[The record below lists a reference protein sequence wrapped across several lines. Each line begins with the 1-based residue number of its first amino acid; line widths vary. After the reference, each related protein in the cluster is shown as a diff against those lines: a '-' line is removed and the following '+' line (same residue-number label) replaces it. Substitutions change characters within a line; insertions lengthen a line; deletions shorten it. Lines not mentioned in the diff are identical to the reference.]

1 VFSLLLSILTTWIS
15 SQVLSDEE
23 VRRAVA
29 AAIRLQAGTFDALRY
44 ANAAAQASA
53 TTEDAAKKAQQQ
65 DNGLEVPVHDD
76 ALVPTIA
83 ANATMST
90 KVATTISSNSSKVR
104 SRPAIRLRL
113 SLWALDSALSQ
124 TMAAATTGSSKNS
137 VPNGQQPMGTSAWQQ
152 GPGPAMTGGTSYTG
166 LGVASAALRTKEEIS
181 AMVTDK
187 HERALIPNV
196 IVPQEIGVTYDMIGG
211 LGDVKEA
218 LRQCV
223 TYPLKYPRLYQ
234 EGVAQEAVK
243 GVLLFGPPGTGKTML
258 AKAVA
263 TEVNVPSSVLASCN
277 SDDNNLTSHLNV
289 KPLFKYHRKCYLSC
303 SGWCDVSYSRRI
315 NNREQVVR

>member
-1 VFSLLLSILTTWIS
+1 M
-15 SQVLSDEE
+15 
-23 VRRAVA
+23 RRAVA
-29 AAIRLQAGTFDALRY
+29 AAVRLQAGTFDALRY

-65 DNGLEVPVHDD
+65 DKGLESPVHDD
-76 ALVPTIA
+76 ALAPTTDV
-83 ANATMST
+83 NATMSS
-90 KVATTISSNSSKVR
+90 KSPSPVSSNSSSSKTR

-124 TMAAATTGSSKNS
+124 TMATATTGSSKS
-137 VPNGQQPMGTSAWQQ
+137 SIPNGQQPMGASAWQQ
-152 GPGPAMTGGTSYTG
+152 GPGPAKTGASYTG

-196 IVPQEIGVTYDMIGG
+196 ILPQEIGVTYDMIGG

-263 TEVNVPSSVLASCN
+263 TEVNVC
-277 SDDNNLTSHLNV
+277 T
-289 KPLFKYHRKCYLSC
+289 
-303 SGWCDVSYSRRI
+303 I
-315 NNREQVVR
+315 N

>member
-1 VFSLLLSILTTWIS
+1 MA
-15 SQVLSDEE
+15 
-23 VRRAVA
+23 RR
-29 AAIRLQAGTFDALRY
+29 
-44 ANAAAQASA
+44 
-53 TTEDAAKKAQQQ
+53 
-65 DNGLEVPVHDD
+65 
-76 ALVPTIA
+76 
-83 ANATMST
+83 
-90 KVATTISSNSSKVR
+90 R

-124 TMAAATTGSSKNS
+124 IMSTAGVTGNAKNIN
-137 VPNGQQPMGTSAWQQ
+137 PNGPQQQPMG
-152 GPGPAMTGGTSYTG
+152 GPAWSSGQGQGKTGTGSG
-166 LGVASAALRTKEEIS
+166 LGGASAALRTKEEIS

-211 LGDVKEA
+211 LGEVKEA

-263 TEVNVPSSVLASCN
+263 TEVCGRSTN
-277 SDDNNLTSHLNV
+277 
-289 KPLFKYHRKCYLSC
+289 YL
-303 SGWCDVSYSRRI
+303 R
-315 NNREQVVR
+315 

>member
-1 VFSLLLSILTTWIS
+1 MSFCFSP
-15 SQVLSDEE
+15 QVLSDEE

-29 AAIRLQAGTFDALRY
+29 AAVRLQAGTFDALRY

-53 TTEDAAKKAQQQ
+53 TTEDAAKKAQQPY
-65 DNGLEVPVHDD
+65 LDD
-76 ALVPTIA
+76 ALAPTTEVIV
-83 ANATMST
+83 TMSSKT
-90 KVATTISSNSSKVR
+90 PSPISSNSSSSKTR

-124 TMAAATTGSSKNS
+124 TMATATTGSSKS
-137 VPNGQQPMGTSAWQQ
+137 SIPNGQQPMGASAWQQ
-152 GPGPAMTGGTSYTG
+152 GPGPAKAGASYTG

-196 IVPQEIGVTYDMIGG
+196 ILPQEIGVTYDMIGG

-263 TEVNVPSSVLASCN
+263 TEVNVG
-277 SDDNNLTSHLNV
+277 T
-289 KPLFKYHRKCYLSC
+289 
-303 SGWCDVSYSRRI
+303 I
-315 NNREQVVR
+315 N